1 MKSTNTVPQKRK
13 KQESDDEDDIVKDG
27 TLTSAAENFFEALS
41 EAGITHCFVN
51 LGSDHPAM
59 LEAMI
64 KARQENNLNFPNI
77 ITCPSEL
84 VALSAALGYAQATG
98 VPQCVIVHV
107 DCGTLAMGQSIHNAS
122 VSRVPVL
129 CFAGLSPFTQNGE
142 LLGSRTEFIHW
153 LQDVPDQAAI
163 VRQYCRYTGEIKT
176 GRNIKQMV
184 SRALQFAT
192 SDPKG
197 PAYLMAAREVLEEVS
212 IRNHRNTLKLLL
224 TKSTIQRVG
233 TESLDGDILS
243 PIAPSALPEQEVEL
257 IAKSLMDAKRPLVI
271 TSYLGRNLK
280 APALLAELC
289 DKLPITVVEMV
300 GSDVCLRSDHEAY
313 RGVTVTTHPE
323 VLEADVILILDCDV
337 PWIPTA
343 GKPRT
348 GTKVF
353 HLDVDPLKQQMP
365 RTFTIR
371 PYDCLFPVSLIIRY
385 QYSRSTPLADSR
397 YTLEFEERSKHYK
410 TWRETLRTLESPS
423 EDGVVSV
430 PYLASRLR
438 DCLPQDTI
446 YVLEAVT
453 NAGHLIHH
461 LNLTKPG
468 SLVASGAGGLGW
480 GGGAALGVKLGKP
493 GSFVCGIVGD
503 GVYLFSQMESVYWIA
518 RRYDIPFLLVVLNN
532 GGWNAPKVSALLVHR
547 EGLSSKSNRRDLNI
561 SFDPSPD
568 YPGIAAAAG
577 KAWGATVTTQSE
589 LDPAIKEATNV
600 VQGGKCAVVEVS
612 VPSMWKE
619 N

>member
-1 MKSTNTVPQKRK
+1 MKSNTVPQKRK
-13 KQESDDEDDIVKDG
+13 KQESDDEDEIVKDG

-41 EAGITHCFVN
+41 EACVTHCFVN

-197 PAYLMAAREVLEEVS
+197 PAYLMAAREVLEE
-212 IRNHRNTLKLLL
+212 
-224 TKSTIQRVG
+224 RVG
-233 TESLDGDILS
+233 TEPLDGGILS

-257 IAKSLMDAKRPLVI
+257 IAKSLMDAKRPLII

-280 APALLAELC
+280 APARLAELC

-343 GKPRT
+343 GKPRS

-365 RTFTIR
+365 
-371 PYDCLFPVSLIIRY
+371 LFSINATRRLKVGCGIALEQINAFLDKQNIDR
-385 QYSRSTPLADSR
+385 AR
-397 YTLEFEERSKHYK
+397 YTLEFEGRSKNYK
-410 TWRETLRTLESPS
+410 TWRKTLQTLESPS

-453 NAGHLIHH
+453 NTGYLIHH

-493 GSFVCGIVGD
+493 GSFICGIVGD

-518 RRYDIPFLLVVLNN
+518 RRYDIPFLLIVLNN
-532 GGWNAPKVSALLVHR
+532 GGWNAPKVSALLVHK

>member
-1 MKSTNTVPQKRK
+1 MRSTNTVPKKRK
-13 KQESDDEDDIVKDG
+13 KQESEDEDEIVKDG

-41 EAGITHCFVN
+41 DAGITHCFVN

-197 PAYLMAAREVLEEVS
+197 PAYLMAAREVLEE
-212 IRNHRNTLKLLL
+212 
-224 TKSTIQRVG
+224 RVG
-233 TESLDGDILS
+233 TESLDGEILS
-243 PIAPSALPEQEVEL
+243 PIAPSALPEQEAEL

-313 RGVTVTTHPE
+313 RGVTVTTHPD

-343 GKPRT
+343 GKPRS

-353 HLDVDPLKQQMP
+353 YLDVDPLKQQMP
-365 RTFTIR
+365 
-371 PYDCLFPVSLIIRY
+371 LFSINATRRLRVGCGIALEQINAFLDKQNIDR
-385 QYSRSTPLADSR
+385 AR
-397 YTLEFEERSKHYK
+397 YTLEFEERSKNYK

-493 GSFVCGIVGD
+493 GSFICGIVGD

-532 GGWNAPKVSALLVHR
+532 GGWNAPKVSALLVHK

-589 LDPAIKEATNV
+589 LDPAIKNATNV
-600 VQGGKCAVVEVS
+600 IQGGKCAVVEVS